1 MQVEFQEIYGELYDL
16 KYKDIESGKVKKTKK
31 RLAELNDCLRQ
42 SITNAKAVTEA
53 LMKYEEKFDY
63 LQSIINMLLGMAN
76 RYGKFIETDYD
87 KAIENSK
94 LSLETYSQARKFVDD
109 FKAFK
114 KYDSDA

>member
-1 MQVEFQEIYGELYDL
+1 
-16 KYKDIESGKVKKTKK
+16 
-31 RLAELNDCLRQ
+31 
-42 SITNAKAVTEA
+42 
-53 LMKYEEKFDY
+53 MKYEEKFDY

-94 LSLETYSQARKFVDD
+94 LSLEKYTQARKFVDE

>member
-1 MQVEFQEIYGELYDL
+1 
-16 KYKDIESGKVKKTKK
+16 
-31 RLAELNDCLRQ
+31 
-42 SITNAKAVTEA
+42 
-53 LMKYEEKFDY
+53 
-63 LQSIINMLLGMAN
+63 MLLGMTN